1 MDRPPSAGAGPMDAA
16 RALGQS
22 LLALARARIEL
33 AGVELGEEAERRKHQ
48 LLLGVVAAVFL
59 FAGLILVAFLVV
71 VLFWDTWR
79 VGAIASVT
87 LAYIAIGTGAAM
99 RLRAV
104 LRDSP
109 PAFSA
114 TLAEFRHD
122 LEMLRDDDE
131 QA

>member
-1 MDRPPSAGAGPMDAA
+1 LDRPPSSGAGPWDAA
-16 RALGQS
+16 RALGQTA
-22 LLALARARIEL
+22 LALLRARVEL
-33 AGVELGEEAERRKHQ
+33 VGVELGEEAERRKRQ

-79 VGAIASVT
+79 VGAIATVT
-87 LAYIAIGTGAAM
+87 FAYLAIGAWALL
-99 RLRAV
+99 RLRAA

-109 PAFSA
+109 PPFSA
-114 TLAEFRHD
+114 TLAEFRND
-122 LEMLRDDDE
+122 LDMLKGHDE

>member
-1 MDRPPSAGAGPMDAA
+1 MDRPPSSGAGPLDAA

-22 LLALARARIEL
+22 LLEL
-33 AGVELGEEAERRKHQ
+33 AHARVELVGVELGEEAERRKRQ
-48 LLLGVVAAVFL
+48 LMLGVVAAVFL

-79 VGAIASVT
+79 VGAIVT
-87 LAYIAIGTGAAM
+87 VTVAYLAIGTWALL
-99 RLRAV
+99 RLRAA
-104 LRDSP
+104 LREG
-109 PAFSA
+109 PAPFSA

-122 LEMLRDDDE
+122 LEMLRGHDE

>member
-1 MDRPPSAGAGPMDAA
+1 MDSA
-16 RALGQS
+16 RALGRS
-22 LLALARARIEL
+22 LLALARARVEL
-33 AGVELGEEAERRKHQ
+33 IGVELGEEAERRKHQ
-48 LLLGVVAAVFL
+48 LFLGLVAAVFL

-79 VGAIASVT
+79 VGAIVSVT
-87 LAYIAIGTGAAM
+87 LAYLAVGTWALL
-99 RLRAV
+99 RLRAA
-104 LRDSP
+104 LRDNP

-122 LEMLRDDDE
+122 LEMLRGDDE